1 LAFIVV
7 NLAPTMG
14 AVLDWIR
21 ATYDPQTIFWGWGA
35 IVLSMVAIH
44 AAEIVLPAQRDQR
57 YRAIGFNVVATA
69 AFLALGPIASFLPG
83 YLVTAAVKALHGPW
97 FQADLPNLLPESGWS
112 RIGLLIVFAFVPLLV
127 SDFFYY
133 WFHRLQHANRWLWE
147 QHKLHHTDEAV
158 NVTTSLRH
166 HWTEN
171 GFRLVFVAL
180 PMGATLTITPVEAG
194 IVTMFTSQWGY
205 LIHANIRLPLG
216 PLSGVFL
223 GPQAHRI
230 HHSLEREHLN
240 KNFAAFF
247 PIWDI
252 LFGTFHRPR
261 LGEFPDTGV
270 AGEIGRPAPTN
281 AVWPFHRV
289 VGDATPRS
297 PACLIVVVYMQT
309 VRPR

>member
-1 LAFIVV
+1 V
-7 NLAPTMG
+7 
-14 AVLDWIR
+14 R
-21 ATYDPQTIFWGWGA
+21 
-35 IVLSMVAIH
+35 
-44 AAEIVLPAQRDQR
+44 LPACSVTL
-57 YRAIGFNVVATA
+57 IPA
-69 AFLALGPIASFLPG
+69 AFQQISATG

-166 HWTEN
+166 HWLED
-171 GFRLVFVAL
+171 GLRGIFIAL
-180 PMGATLTITPVEAG
+180 PMGMLLKIAPVEAG

-261 LGEFPDTGV
+261 RGEFPDTGV

-289 VGDATPRS
+289 VGDATRRS